1 MTLTHPARLVAA
13 ALLAFGLGLLISL
26 GLRDAPSAPGPGA
39 ASAVLGGA
47 ARPTPGTDGEIAR
60 LQAAVRAAPG
70 NPQRETELADAYL
83 QKVRETGDV
92 SYYARAEGLLRRAA
106 ARAPRDPDVLI
117 SQGTLA
123 LARHDFAGALELGR
137 RARALNPDS
146 RAADPVEVDALV
158 ELGRYR
164 AAERALQA
172 MVDAKPNLASY
183 ARVSYFRE
191 LHGDLGGAV
200 TAMQRAI
207 SAGGAVRENVAYVQ
221 SLLGHLELARGDL
234 GAARRA
240 FDLALRGVPS
250 YVPALAGRARL
261 DAAHGDL
268 DGAIRR
274 WRPIVDR
281 LPLPEYV
288 VGLGEAEL
296 AAGRRADAR
305 RDLALVGAEQR
316 LLASAGVNSDVEL
329 ALYEADHGDRA
340 RGVVLARRAYASA
353 PSVRSADAL
362 GWALSRAG
370 RPEAGLRWAH
380 RALRLGSLDA
390 GVRFHAGM
398 TALAAGRRDEG
409 RRDLRLALAH
419 GLAAASPWQAQHA
432 RRALG
437 GRS

>member
-1 MTLTHPARLVAA
+1 MTLTHPVRLAVA
-13 ALLAFGLGLLISL
+13 ALLAFGLGLAISL
-26 GLRDAPSAPGPGA
+26 ALRDTPSMPGAPSAVPDD
-39 ASAVLGGA
+39 A
-47 ARPTPGTDGEIAR
+47 ARPSAGTDGEIAR

-70 NPQRETELADAYL
+70 NPQRQTELADAYL

-92 SYYARAEGLLRRAA
+92 GFYARADGLLRRAA
-106 ARAPRDPDVLI
+106 ARAPRDAGVLI

-123 LARHDFAGALELGR
+123 LARHNFAGALELGR
-137 RARALNPDS
+137 RAQAAAPDS
-146 RAADPVEVDALV
+146 RAADPVVVDALV
-158 ELGRYR
+158 ELGRYG

-191 LHGDLGGAV
+191 LHGDLDGAV
-200 TAMQRAI
+200 AAMQRAI
-207 SAGGAVRENVAYVQ
+207 AAGGPVRENVAYVQ
-221 SLLGHLELARGDL
+221 SLLGHLELARGNE
-234 GAARRA
+234 GAAHHAFRA
-240 FDLALRGVPS
+240 AALAVPG
-250 YVPALAGRARL
+250 YVPAAVGFARL
-261 DAAHGDL
+261 DAARGDL
-268 DGAIRR
+268 PGAIAHWRR
-274 WRPIVDR
+274 IVER

-296 AAGRRADAR
+296 AAGRRPDAR

-329 ALYEADHGDRA
+329 ALYEAEHGDRA
-340 RGVVLARRAYASA
+340 RGVELARRAWASA

-362 GWALSRAG
+362 GWALTRAG

-390 GVRFHAGM
+390 GLRFHAGLS
-398 TALAAGRRDEG
+398 ALAAERRGEG
-409 RRDLRLALAH
+409 RRELRLALAH
-419 GLAAASPWQAQHA
+419 GLAAASPWQAQQA

>member
-1 MTLTHPARLVAA
+1 MTPTHPVRLALA
-13 ALLAFGLGLLISL
+13 ALLAFGLGLAISL
-26 GLRDAPSAPGPGA
+26 ALRDTPSIPGA
-39 ASAVLGGA
+39 PAAVPDDA
-47 ARPTPGTDGEIAR
+47 ARPTAGTDGEIAR

-70 NPQRETELADAYL
+70 NPQRETKLADAYL

-92 SYYARAEGLLRRAA
+92 GFYARADGLLRRAA
-106 ARAPRDPDVLI
+106 VRAPRDAGVLI

-137 RARALNPDS
+137 RAQAAAPDS
-146 RAADPVEVDALV
+146 RTADPVVVDALV
-158 ELGRYR
+158 ELGRYG

-191 LHGDLGGAV
+191 LHGDLDGAV
-200 TAMQRAI
+200 AAMQRAI
-207 SAGGAVRENVAYVQ
+207 AAGGPVRENVAYVQ
-221 SLLGHLELARGDL
+221 SLLGHLELARGNE
-234 GAARRA
+234 GAAHHAFRA
-240 FDLALRGVPS
+240 AALAVPG
-250 YVPALAGRARL
+250 YVPAAVGFARL
-261 DAAHGDL
+261 DAARGDL
-268 DGAIRR
+268 PGAIAR
-274 WRPIVDR
+274 WRRIVER

-305 RDLALVGAEQR
+305 RDLALVGAEQT
-316 LLASAGVNSDVEL
+316 LLASAGVNTDVEL
-329 ALYEADHGDRA
+329 ALYEADHGDRT
-340 RGVVLARRAYASA
+340 RGVELARRAWASA

-362 GWALSRAG
+362 GWALTRAG

-380 RALRLGSLDA
+380 WALRLGSLDA
-390 GVRFHAGM
+390 GLRLHAGLS
-398 TALAAGRRDEG
+398 ALALGRRGEG

-419 GLAAASPWQAQHA
+419 GLAAASPWQAQQA

>member
-1 MTLTHPARLVAA
+1 MTLTHPARLALA
-13 ALLAFGLGLLISL
+13 ALLAFGLGLAISL
-26 GLRDAPSAPGPGA
+26 ALRDTSPMPGAPS
-39 ASAVLGGA
+39 SLLGGT
-47 ARPTPGTDGEIAR
+47 ARPAPGTDGEIAR

-70 NPQRETELADAYL
+70 DPRRETDLADAYV

-92 SYYARAEGLLRRAA
+92 GYYSRADGLLRRAA
-106 ARAPRDPDVLI
+106 ARAPRDPGVLI

-137 RARALNPDS
+137 RAQAAAPDS
-146 RAADPVEVDALV
+146 RAADPVVVDSLV

-191 LHGDLGGAV
+191 LHGDLDGAV
-200 TAMQRAI
+200 AVMRRAI
-207 SAGGAVRENVAYVQ
+207 AAGGAVPENVAYVQ
-221 SLLGHLELARGDL
+221 SLLGHLELARGHQ
-234 GAARRA
+234 GEARAAFA
-240 FDLALRGVPS
+240 SSLRGVRG
-250 YVPALAGRARL
+250 YVPALVGLARL
-261 DAAHGDL
+261 DGARGDL

-274 WRPIVDR
+274 WREVVER

-305 RDLALVGAEQR
+305 RDLALVGAEQK
-316 LLASAGVNSDVEL
+316 LLASAGVNTDVEL

-340 RGVVLARRAYASA
+340 RGVELARRAWASA

-362 GWALSRAG
+362 GWALTRAG

-380 RALRLGSLDA
+380 RALALGSLDA
-390 GVRFHAGM
+390 GLRFHAGM
-398 TALAAGRRDEG
+398 TALAAGRRSEG
-409 RRDLRLALAH
+409 RRDLRLAVAH
-419 GLAAASPWQAQHA
+419 GLAAASPWQAQQA